1 MRGHELIAQERERQI
16 KEEGFNKEHD
26 AEHSVEVLVAAAISY
41 AMYDQP
47 GCEDAAEENWP
58 WDDCWWKPKEHR
70 KNLKSVSVHLFLTH
84 ICPNKDS
91 SSMCSTNI

>member
-58 WDDCWWKPKEHR
+58 WDDCWWKPKDHR
-70 KNLKSVSVHLFLTH
+70 KNLIRAGAL
-84 ICPNKDS
+84 IAAAIDR
-91 SSMCSTNI
+91 MDDIQ